1 MLARFPL
8 DIVVY
13 ITNYLDNISDLF
25 ILISTNYDLYKMID
39 DSYFNLW
46 AVKHFGEKFW
56 NLANKR
62 TKSISLPLQSMKL
75 ELIRIGKFQ
84 IMLKNNNIRWSNQD
98 YYNYWQ
104 TLENIRINQKVIT
117 ANLQFRI

>member
-1 MLARFPL
+1 MLDRFPL
-8 DIVVY
+8 DIVIY

-46 AVKHFGEKFW
+46 AVEHFGKKFW

-84 IMLKNNNIRWSNQD
+84 IMLKNNNIRWTNQD

-104 TLENIRINQKVIT
+104 TLENIRINKKVIT